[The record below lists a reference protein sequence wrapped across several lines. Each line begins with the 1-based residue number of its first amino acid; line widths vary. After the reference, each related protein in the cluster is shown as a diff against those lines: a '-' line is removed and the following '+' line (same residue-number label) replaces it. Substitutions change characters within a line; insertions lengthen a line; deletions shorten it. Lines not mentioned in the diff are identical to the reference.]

1 MESSLTLSSIL
12 STLWLLAMHRFT
24 SKLASSAIY
33 STSKN
38 LIING
43 VISKRSYV
51 TKDINFGVGARAAT
65 LQGVSK
71 VAEAVKVT
79 MGPKGRNVI
88 IDKIHG
94 NPRVAK
100 DGVIVSKRINF
111 KDKAKMLV
119 QNSSSRW
126 QRRQILPLEM
136 VQLVQLF

>member
-1 MESSLTLSSIL
+1 
-12 STLWLLAMHRFT
+12 MHRFT

-88 IDKIHG
+88 IDKIHELVKQMAKATNTAAG
-94 NPRVAK
+94 DGTTCATVLTQAILTQGCKSVAA
-100 DGVIVSKRINF
+100 SAF
-111 KDKAKMLV
+111 F
-119 QNSSSRW
+119 
-126 QRRQILPLEM
+126 
-136 VQLVQLF
+136 LFWLKS